1 MTEDY
6 TTVYEI
12 VFMEQFRN
20 HFDALSEVFNLEAN
34 VLCNNSGAFS
44 TLTSND
50 WQDALTDSPP
60 RIVFLRVLRV
70 KTRDGCRDIF
80 QLVFN
85 ESQVFIYC
93 FFRVA
98 FSLEQDSACTFR
110 HFTNEV
116 RYIFKALNGAQGLIV
131 HHFCSDNLFTA
142 HISERY
148 NCKGCIV
155 QCFEEH
161 EATAFMRHVFNRV
174 VHYFRYEAQ
183 CTFGTDKQ
191 VVDDVD
197 NIFKINEGVQAVAC
211 CIFNF
216 IFVVN

>member
-1 MTEDY
+1 
-6 TTVYEI
+6 
-12 VFMEQFRN
+12 MEQFRN

-50 WQDALTDSPP
+50 WQDTFTDSPP

-70 KTRDGCRDIF
+70 KTRDSCRDIF

-85 ESQVFIYC
+85 ESQVLIYC

-98 FSLEQDSACTFR
+98 FSLEQDSTCTFR

-116 RYIFKALNGAQGLIV
+116 RYVFKALNGAQGLIV
-131 HHFCSDNLFTA
+131 HHFCGDNLFTA

-148 NCKGCIV
+148 NRKRCIV

-161 EATAFMRHVFNRV
+161 EATAFMRHVFNGV
-174 VHYFRYEAQ
+174 VHDFRYEAQ
-183 CTFGTDKQ
+183 CTFGADEQ

-197 NIFKINEGVQAVAC
+197 NIFKINEGVQTVTC
-211 CIFNF
+211 SIFNF
-216 IFVVN
+216 IFVVNQMRQFFVS